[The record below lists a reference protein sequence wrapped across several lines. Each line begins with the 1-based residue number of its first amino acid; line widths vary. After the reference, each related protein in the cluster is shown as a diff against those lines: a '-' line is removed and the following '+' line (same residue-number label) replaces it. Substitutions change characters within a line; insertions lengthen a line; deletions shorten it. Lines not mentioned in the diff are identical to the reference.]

1 MPALRTIY
9 AFVTWGVTALIVAAI
24 LLILL
29 RSLFNYLDV
38 NPFTWSAINLRR
50 ATDPVILPVRRALI
64 SFRLEPKVAPFI
76 AILLILIAGY
86 FVVQLAG
93 SVLNT
98 IAGVLFALTSG
109 RIGIPVAILGYLLFG
124 LLGLYTLLIFVRI
137 IFSWGMMGYGNRCMR
152 FLIRIT
158 EPLLAPLRRMV
169 PMVDMFDV
177 SPIVAFLV
185 LWLLQAAVSSTLL
198 RGWPVQF
205 F

>member
-137 IFSWGMMGYGNRCMR
+137 IFSWGMMGYGNRWMR

-169 PMVDMFDV
+169 PMVGMFDV

>member
-9 AFVTWGVTALIVAAI
+9 AFVTWCVTALIVAAI

-137 IFSWGMMGYGNRCMR
+137 IFSWGMMGYGNRWMR

-169 PMVDMFDV
+169 PMVGMFDV

>member
-137 IFSWGMMGYGNRCMR
+137 IFSWGMMGYGNRWMR

-169 PMVDMFDV
+169 PMVGMFDV

-185 LWLLQAAVSSTLL
+185 LWLLQAAVTSTLL

>member
-137 IFSWGMMGYGNRCMR
+137 IFSWGMMGYGNRWMR
-152 FLIRIT
+152 FLVRIT

-169 PMVDMFDV
+169 PMVGMFDV

>member
-109 RIGIPVAILGYLLFG
+109 RIGIHVAILGYLLFG

-137 IFSWGMMGYGNRCMR
+137 IFSWGMMGYGNRWMR
-152 FLIRIT
+152 FLVRIT

-169 PMVDMFDV
+169 PMVGMFDV

>member
-86 FVVQLAG
+86 FVVQVAS

-137 IFSWGMMGYGNRCMR
+137 IFSWGMMGYGNRWVR

-169 PMVDMFDV
+169 PMVGMFDV

>member
-137 IFSWGMMGYGNRCMR
+137 IFSWGLMGYGNRWMR

-169 PMVDMFDV
+169 PMVGMFDV

-185 LWLLQAAVSSTLL
+185 LWLLQAAVTSTLL